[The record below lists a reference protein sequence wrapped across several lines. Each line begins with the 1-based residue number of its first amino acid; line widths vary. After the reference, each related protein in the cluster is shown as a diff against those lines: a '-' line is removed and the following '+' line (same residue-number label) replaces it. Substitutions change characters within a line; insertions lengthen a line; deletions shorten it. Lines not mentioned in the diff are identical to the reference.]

1 MRLEAAEDA
10 LAAAQADER
19 TASAR
24 AAAAEAALTAAK
36 ETASSAMHE
45 AVALKSKLEST
56 TRHSRALEAERKAAE
71 ERLAAATERE
81 AAAQGQTELA
91 EQQAKE
97 KAWEA
102 EQKLRLLSQ
111 EHEELKEEVGRLRE
125 QIEGLEVEQEQMLA
139 HHAEQLA
146 AAEAAAAVSSSQG
159 VENGATTAAG
169 DGGGISR
176 ENSASEGLAGLK
188 LGNGKRRP
196 SAFGGV
202 DGNGGDSDTGS
213 PWRSSRNSQS
223 SGTFLIGAAAGV
235 TGETGQQVSRMLA
248 KLQAE
253 ANAAIREKEQA
264 SEQLYQALRR
274 AADAEAAAAEG
285 QTWREQG
292 EQLQHKVIRAGLD
305 GMGWCGTLRQGGMGW
320 LGGGLAAGHC

>member
-36 ETASSAMHE
+36 DTASSAVQE
-45 AVALKSKLEST
+45 AVALKSKLESA

-71 ERLAAATERE
+71 ERLAAAQERE
-81 AAAQGQTELA
+81 ATSQAQGEVK
-91 EQQAKE
+91 EQAAKE

-111 EHEELKEEVGRLRE
+111 EHEELKQEVERLRE
-125 QIEGLEVEQEQMLA
+125 HIEGLEADQEQMQA

-146 AAEAAAAVSSSQG
+146 AAEAKVAAARAAAAEKGGDALSQAG
-159 VENGATTAAG
+159 ENGVAAGVGG
-169 DGGGISR
+169 DGGALSR
-176 ENSASEGLAGLK
+176 EDSASEALAALK

-196 SAFGGV
+196 SAFGAGEA
-202 DGNGGDSDTGS
+202 NGAASTSADADTGS
-213 PWRSSRNSQS
+213 PWRSSRSSHS

-253 ANAAIREKEQA
+253 ANAAIREKEQT

-285 QTWREQG
+285 RTWKEQAD
-292 EQLQHKVIRAGLD
+292 QVQHKVQ
-305 GMGWCGTLRQGGMGW
+305 GW
-320 LGGGLAAGHC
+320 